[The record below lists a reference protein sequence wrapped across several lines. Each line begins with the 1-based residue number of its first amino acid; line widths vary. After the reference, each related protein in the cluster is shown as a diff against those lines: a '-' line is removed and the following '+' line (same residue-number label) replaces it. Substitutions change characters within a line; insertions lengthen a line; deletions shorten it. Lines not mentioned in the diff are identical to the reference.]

1 MQRFIVDYLKAKT
14 CKNEKAIYSI
24 CLLCGKCGRIFDDYG
39 IMLDNGG
46 TKPIEEEQKW
56 QIETV

>member
-1 MQRFIVDYLKAKT
+1 MQRFIVDYLRAKT

-46 TKPIEEEQKW
+46 TQPIEEE
-56 QIETV
+56 